1 MDIDGTEINT
11 KALPTRETPQ
21 FNHFPDIAM
30 PSTSNRS
37 ASIASAHPEID
48 EQVPSRLYN
57 IYRKPFRRHYEIKS
71 AADQLLFYGAVSDF
85 TPKKP
90 DLILHRGVSDQAPV
104 VAACKFRKSSADFMM
119 CLGNPEDANTAQW
132 EDLTR
137 ESLIHSKYRFE
148 MTVPCQQGASH
159 GERRAF
165 LWKRTRNVGVDES
178 KPRWS
183 SRNFKLVD
191 EHTEQVVAVFTGEWS
206 MSKCGKIQIKA
217 DLGDNFETMVLLS
230 YVSIYEKARRRER
243 ASAGGGGG
251 GGG

>member
-1 MDIDGTEINT
+1 MSS
-11 KALPTRETPQ
+11 A
-21 FNHFPDIAM
+21 
-30 PSTSNRS
+30 SNRS
-37 ASIASAHPEID
+37 SSIASAPPELD
-48 EQVPSRLYN
+48 GQELSRLYN

-90 DLILHRGVSDQAPV
+90 DLILHRGVSDQAPI
-104 VAACKFRKSSADFMM
+104 VAACKFRRSSADFKM
-119 CLGNPEDANTAQW
+119 CLGNPEDVNTAQW

-148 MTVPCQQGASH
+148 MTIPHQPGASH

-165 LWKRTRNVGVDES
+165 LWKRTRNVGVNES

-183 SRNFKLVD
+183 SQNFKLVD
-191 EHTEQVVAVFTGEWS
+191 EHTGQVVAVFTSEWS
-206 MSKCGKIQIKA
+206 LSKCGRIQIKA
-217 DLGDNFETMVLLS
+217 DLGDNFETMALLS
-230 YVSIYEKARRRER
+230 YLSIYEKARRRER

-251 GGG
+251 GG